1 MLSTP
6 EKLLSAL
13 LFGNTVVNIIASA
26 LAVSIAADLFPE
38 NADLSLAMSV
48 TLMTFLLLVFGEIS
62 PKTLAVSHAGKWA
75 SRSSAVMLVYL
86 ELCAPVASALS
97 QFSNYISR
105 LIGVRHPGDTLSHEE
120 IIALVELGQSE
131 GLLGREAGA
140 TLNLLTLEESQC
152 THVIKPR
159 SDVAVLRTGW
169 TRERFTEI
177 MESTGYTRYPVLDGQ
192 IEKVLGY
199 VDSREY
205 LLSDKEDALTLHPLP
220 SFPENARLEIVL
232 RGLRDSDEESG
243 AVFDEYGDWTGLI
256 TIRDIIDSI
265 LLSPAT
271 EKGFLPD
278 GVTVKDGWMEIPAS
292 MKLITFSE
300 LLRSDIHAKWAETC
314 AGLLM
319 EVTGRIPEVG
329 EEIFTSGYLFRIVSK
344 SGPKLERLEVRFDR
358 RRSTQC

>member
-13 LFGNTVVNIIASA
+13 LFGNTVVNVIASA
-26 LAVSIAADLFPE
+26 LAVSITADLFPE
-38 NADLSLAMSV
+38 NTGLSLALSV

-86 ELCAPVASALS
+86 KLCTPVASTLS
-97 QFSNYISR
+97 RFSSYISR
-105 LIGVRHPGDTLSHEE
+105 MIGVGHPGETLSHEE

-152 THVIKPR
+152 THVMKPR

-169 TRERFTEI
+169 TRCRFTEI
-177 MESTGYTRYPVLDGQ
+177 IESTGYTRYPVLDGQ
-192 IEKVLGY
+192 VEKVLGY
-199 VDSREY
+199 IDSREY
-205 LLSDKEDALTLHPLP
+205 LLSGEETPLTLHPLP
-220 SFPENARLEIVL
+220 SFPENARLETVL
-232 RGLRDSDEESG
+232 RGLRDSDEEAG
-243 AVFDEYGDWTGLI
+243 AVFDEYGDWTGFI
-256 TIRDIIDSI
+256 TTRDVIDSI
-265 LLSPAT
+265 LLNPEK

-300 LLRSDIHAKWAETC
+300 LVRCDISAKRAETC

-319 EVTGRIPEVG
+319 EVTGRIPEAG
-329 EEIFTSGYLFRIVSK
+329 EEISASGYLFRVVSK
-344 SGPKLERLEVRFDR
+344 SGPRLERLEVRFDR
-358 RRSTQC
+358 RGSAQC

>member
-13 LFGNTVVNIIASA
+13 LFGNTVVNVVASV
-26 LAVSIAADLFPE
+26 LAVSITADLFPD
-38 NADLSLAMSV
+38 NTGLSLALSV
-48 TLMTFLLLVFGEIS
+48 TLMTLLLLVFGEIS

-86 ELCAPVASALS
+86 KLCAPVASTLS
-97 QFSNYISR
+97 RMSKYISH
-105 LIGVRHPGDTLSHEE
+105 LTGIGHHGETLSHEE

-152 THVIKPR
+152 THVMKPR
-159 SDVAVLRTGW
+159 SEVVVLRTGW

-177 MESTGYTRYPVLDGQ
+177 MDRTGFTRYPVLDGQ
-192 IEKVLGY
+192 MEKVVGY

-205 LLSDKEDALTLHPLP
+205 LLSDKEVVLPLYTLP
-220 SFPENARLEIVL
+220 SFPENARLETVL
-232 RGLRDSDEESG
+232 RGLRDSDEEAG

-256 TIRDIIDSI
+256 TTRDIIDSI
-265 LLSPAT
+265 LLSPAI

-278 GVTVKDGWMEIPAS
+278 GVTVKDGWIEIPAS

-300 LLRSDIHAKWAETC
+300 LLRKDIHAKWAETC

-344 SGPKLERLEVRFDR
+344 SGPRLERLEVRYDK

>member
-38 NADLSLAMSV
+38 NTDLSLAMSV

-86 ELCAPVASALS
+86 KLCAPIASTLS
-97 QFSNYISR
+97 QFSNYISL

-232 RGLRDSDEESG
+232 RGLRDSDEEAG

>member
-13 LFGNTVVNIIASA
+13 LFGNTVVNVIASV
-26 LAVSIAADLFPE
+26 LAVSITADLFPD
-38 NADLSLAMSV
+38 NTGLSLALSV
-48 TLMTFLLLVFGEIS
+48 TLMTLLLLVFGEIS
-62 PKTLAVSHAGKWA
+62 PKTLAVSHAGEWA

-86 ELCAPVASALS
+86 KLCAPVALILS
-97 QFSNYISR
+97 RVSKYISH
-105 LIGVRHPGDTLSHEE
+105 LSGVSHPGETLSHEE
-120 IIALVELGQSE
+120 IIALIELGQSE
-131 GLLGREAGA
+131 GLLGQEAGA

-152 THVIKPR
+152 TYVMKPR

-169 TRERFTEI
+169 PRERFTEI

-220 SFPENARLEIVL
+220 SFPENARLETVL
-232 RGLRDSDEESG
+232 RGLRDSDEEAG
-243 AVFDEYGDWTGLI
+243 AVFDEYGDWTGFI
-256 TIRDIIDSI
+256 TTRDIIDSI
-265 LLSPAT
+265 LFSPAI

-300 LLRSDIHAKWAETC
+300 LMQSDICAKWAETC

-329 EEIFTSGYLFRIVSK
+329 EEIFASGYLFRIVSK
-344 SGPKLERLEVRFDR
+344 SGPGLERLEVRFDR
-358 RRSTQC
+358 RRSIQC

>member
-13 LFGNTVVNIIASA
+13 LFGNTVVNVVASA
-26 LAVSIAADLFPE
+26 LAVSIAADLFPD
-38 NADLSLAMSV
+38 NTGLSLAMSV
-48 TLMTFLLLVFGEIS
+48 TAMTFILLVFGEIS

-75 SRSSAVMLVYL
+75 SQSSAVMLVYL
-86 ELCAPVASALS
+86 RICAPVASVLS
-97 QFSNYISR
+97 RVSKYIAR
-105 LIGVRHPGDTLSHEE
+105 LSGVSHPGETLSHEE

-131 GLLGREAGA
+131 GLLGLEAGA

-152 THVIKPR
+152 THVMKPR

-192 IEKVLGY
+192 VEKVLGY

-205 LLSDKEDALTLHPLP
+205 LLSDEEDSLALHTLP
-220 SFPENARLEIVL
+220 SFHENARLETVL
-232 RGLRDSDEESG
+232 RGLRDSDEEAG
-243 AVFDEYGDWTGLI
+243 IVFDEYGDWTGFI
-256 TIRDIIDSI
+256 TSRDIIDSI
-265 LLSPAT
+265 LLSPAK

-278 GVTVKDGWMEIPAS
+278 GVTVKDGWIEIPAS
-292 MKLITFSE
+292 MKLITLSE
-300 LLRSDIHAKWAETC
+300 LLRKDIRAKRAETC

-319 EVTGRIPEVG
+319 EVTGRIPEEG
-329 EEIFTSGYLFRIVSK
+329 EEICTSGYLFRIVSK
-344 SGPKLERLEVRFDR
+344 SGPGLERLEVRFDR
-358 RRSTQC
+358 KRSTQC

>member
-6 EKLLSAL
+6 EKLLSSL
-13 LFGNTVVNIIASA
+13 LFGNTVVNVIASA
-26 LAVSIAADLFPE
+26 LAVSIVADLFP
-38 NADLSLAMSV
+38 NNTGLSLALSV

-75 SRSSAVMLVYL
+75 SRSSAVMLAYL
-86 ELCAPVASALS
+86 KLCAPVASTLS
-97 QFSNYISR
+97 RMSKYISH
-105 LIGVRHPGDTLSHEE
+105 LAGIGHHGETLSHEE

-152 THVIKPR
+152 THVMKPR

-169 TRERFTEI
+169 TRCRFTEI

-199 VDSREY
+199 IDSREY
-205 LLSDKEDALTLHPLP
+205 LLSDKEAPLTLYPLP
-220 SFPENARLEIVL
+220 SFPENARLETVL
-232 RGLRDSDEESG
+232 RGLRDSDEEAG
-243 AVFDEYGDWTGLI
+243 IVFDEYGDWTGFI
-256 TIRDIIDSI
+256 TTRDIIDSI
-265 LLSPAT
+265 LLSPAK
-271 EKGFLPD
+271 ERGFLPD

-300 LLRSDIHAKWAETC
+300 LVRNDIRAERAETC

-319 EVTGRIPEVG
+319 EVTGRIHEAG
-329 EEIFTSGYLFRIVSK
+329 EEISASGYLFRIVSK
-344 SGPKLERLEVRFDR
+344 NGPRLERLEVRSDSS
-358 RRSTQC
+358 RSTQC